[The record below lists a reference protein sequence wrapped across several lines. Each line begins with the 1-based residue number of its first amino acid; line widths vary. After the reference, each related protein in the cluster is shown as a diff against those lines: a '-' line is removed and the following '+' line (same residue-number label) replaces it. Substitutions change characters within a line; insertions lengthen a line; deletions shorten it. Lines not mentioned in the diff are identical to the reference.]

1 MLDLKSPN
9 PCPTA
14 TSRKLKNSDE
24 KLFRFYPLSDFLI
37 KSYHKWVKKK
47 YGHGIMW
54 GIERGCHAKI
64 HTVITVRISVD
75 QNLTSLVVIKKKKKR
90 SELYIEF

>member
-1 MLDLKSPN
+1 MG
-9 PCPTA
+9 
-14 TSRKLKNSDE
+14 E
-24 KLFRFYPLSDFLI
+24 
-37 KSYHKWVKKK
+37 KKK